1 MTDLVIWFG
10 MWDDAI
16 EKLADDPAAAERLRM
31 STKDFIR
38 STISSAEGSKTITTA
53 NPLIQSFQPIA
64 IEACAFYNQGTL
76 QFSRVVHTVKTKNH

>member
-10 MWDDAI
+10 LWDDVI
-16 EKLADDPAAAERLRM
+16 ESLANDAVAAESLRV

-38 STISSAEGSKTITTA
+38 TTLGLAEGNEVTTTT

-64 IEACAFYNQGTL
+64 AEACAFYNKGTL
-76 QFSRVVHTVKTKNH
+76 RSPLSIFIFKIKDC